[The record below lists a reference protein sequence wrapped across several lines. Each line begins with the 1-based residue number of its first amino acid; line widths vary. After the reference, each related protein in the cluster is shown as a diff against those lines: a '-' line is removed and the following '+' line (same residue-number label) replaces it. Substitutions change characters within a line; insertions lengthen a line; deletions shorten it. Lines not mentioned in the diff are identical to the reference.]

1 MMRQAF
7 HLAAA
12 LLLFTVPLAVA
23 QSVVPLEQ
31 AHAHNDYEHERPLYD
46 ALSYGFTSVEADIFL
61 VFGELF
67 VGHDAHELRLGRTL
81 ESLYLDPLRARIEQN
96 SGSVYEGSDES
107 LTLLIDI
114 KTDEEAT
121 YRALHEVLASYEDI
135 LTAYGENGAQQ
146 GPVTAII
153 SGNRPRE
160 LMQAQEIRYAGYD
173 GRMEDLGSDTPAS
186 FIPLI
191 SDNWT
196 NVFTWTGEGEMP
208 ASERREL
215 ERIVSTAHEN
225 GQTVRF
231 WASPDEPG
239 PAREAVWRVLNEVG
253 VDHINTD
260 DLAGLEAFL
269 RSRGQQ

>member
-1 MMRQAF
+1 M
-7 HLAAA
+7 
-12 LLLFTVPLAVA
+12 
-23 QSVVPLEQ
+23 
-31 AHAHNDYEHERPLYD
+31 
-46 ALSYGFTSVEADIFL
+46 FL
-61 VFGELF
+61 IFGELF
-67 VGHDAHELRLGRTL
+67 VGHDAHELRLGKTL

-96 SGSVYEGSDES
+96 GGSVFDGSDEP

-114 KTDEEAT
+114 KTDGEAT
-121 YRALHEVLASYEDI
+121 YKALHEVLESYQDLFTVYHTDRVQE
-135 LTAYGENGAQQ
+135 

-153 SGNRPRE
+153 SGDRPLE
-160 LMQAQEIRYAGYD
+160 TMQAQSTRLAGYD
-173 GRMEDLGSDTPAS
+173 GCMEDLGSEAPAS

-225 GQTVRF
+225 AQAVRF
-231 WASPDEPG
+231 WATPDEPG
-239 PAREAVWRVLNEVG
+239 PAREAVWRVLNKVG

-269 RSRGQQ
+269 RSRGEQ